1 MSETNTSATDTR
13 DARPAATSSRAGA
26 ASESGSA
33 PATLLFGLDGTS
45 LDPDAPLLHADD
57 LAALRGDG
65 IFETLLI
72 RDGRARRVGAHLER
86 FRRSAALMGLPEPDS
101 DRWQAAIAAATAAWV
116 TRAGDSGPEA
126 EGLLRLVYSRGR
138 EGATGEPAPTAYLTV
153 GPVADRARAARADG
167 VSVVTL
173 DRGYSVDLAAR
184 APWQLLGAKTLSYA
198 TNMAALRYAAEQGFD
213 DVIYLSSEGAV
224 LEGPRSTVIAVF
236 GDTLVT
242 PRPEDG
248 ILAGTTQQAV
258 FDLAEKEGWR
268 TDVRLLRREDLVA
281 ADSVW
286 LVSSVTVAARVTALN
301 RYVMPVT
308 DEADKFSD
316 LVDRAICVD

>member
-1 MSETNTSATDTR
+1 MSETGITDAVGTE
-13 DARPAATSSRAGA
+13 AATTGVGVSDT
-26 ASESGSA
+26 E
-33 PATLLFGLDGTS
+33 TLLLDLDGAV
-45 LDPDAPLLHADD
+45 LDPDAPLLRADD
-57 LAALRGDG
+57 LGVLRGDG

-72 RDGRARRVGAHLER
+72 RDGRTRRIGAHLER
-86 FRRSAALMGLPEPDS
+86 FRRSAEMLGLPDPDE
-101 DRWQAAIAAATAAWV
+101 DRWRAAIAAATDAWGARASTSG
-116 TRAGDSGPEA
+116 TRGGTSSGTSD
-126 EGLLRLVYSRGR
+126 EGLLRLIYTRGR
-138 EGATGEPAPTAYLTV
+138 ESETGDPAPTAYLTV
-153 GPVADRARAARADG
+153 GPVSDRARAARDRG

-198 TNMAALRYAAEQGFD
+198 TNMAAVRYATEQGFD

-248 ILAGTTQQAV
+248 ILSGTTQQAV
-258 FDLAEKEGWR
+258 FDLAEREGWR
-268 TDVRLLRREDLVA
+268 TDVRMMRREELVA

-301 RYVMPVT
+301 RYVMPVA
-308 DEADKFSD
+308 DDLDKFSD
-316 LVDRAICVD
+316 LVDRAISVE